1 MYFRQDGIFKTFDLL
16 LNASCVDF
24 THVDINSNGTAV
36 ENVVQ
41 NTSLGKN
48 EFYAQALKHRAIVK
62 IPGLNN
68 LPQKT
73 IIHKAE
79 LSLPIQYQTGYRYK
93 PGVGVS
99 VSTKVKST
107 DNFYT
112 SLSTLGEYSDV
123 KKLFFV
129 DIRDY
134 AQSIVAG
141 DLENTGLVISPR
153 FFINS
158 AERIVFNGLNT
169 TNKVK
174 PKLILTY
181 TTY

>member
-1 MYFRQDGIFKTFDLL
+1 
-16 LNASCVDF
+16 
-24 THVDINSNGTAV
+24 
-36 ENVVQ
+36 
-41 NTSLGKN
+41 
-48 EFYAQALKHRAIVK
+48 
-62 IPGLNN
+62 
-68 LPQKT
+68 
-73 IIHKAE
+73 
-79 LSLPIQYQTGYRYK
+79 
-93 PGVGVS
+93 
-99 VSTKVKST
+99 
-107 DNFYT
+107 
-112 SLSTLGEYSDV
+112 
-123 KKLFFV
+123 V

-141 DLENTGLVISPR
+141 DLENNGLVISPR

>member
-1 MYFRQDGIFKTFDLL
+1 
-16 LNASCVDF
+16 VD
-24 THVDINSNGTAV
+24 
-36 ENVVQ
+36 EVVQ
-41 NTSLGKN
+41 NKSLGKK
-48 EFYAQALKHRAIVK
+48 EYYAQALKHRAVVK
-62 IPGLNN
+62 IPGLIN
-68 LPQKT
+68 LPKKT

-93 PGVGVS
+93 PGIAVS
-99 VSTKVKST
+99 VATKVKST

-112 SLSTLGEYSDV
+112 GLSALGEFDETR
-123 KKLFFV
+123 KLFFI

-134 AQSIVAG
+134 AQSIVIG
-141 DLENTGLVISPR
+141 ELENTGLVISPR

-169 TNKVK
+169 TNKTK

>member
-1 MYFRQDGIFKTFDLL
+1 
-16 LNASCVDF
+16 
-24 THVDINSNGTAV
+24 
-36 ENVVQ
+36 
-41 NTSLGKN
+41 
-48 EFYAQALKHRAIVK
+48 
-62 IPGLNN
+62 
-68 LPQKT
+68 
-73 IIHKAE
+73 
-79 LSLPIQYQTGYRYK
+79 
-93 PGVGVS
+93 
-99 VSTKVKST
+99 
-107 DNFYT
+107 
-112 SLSTLGEYSDV
+112 LGEYNDL
-123 KKLFFV
+123 KKMFSV